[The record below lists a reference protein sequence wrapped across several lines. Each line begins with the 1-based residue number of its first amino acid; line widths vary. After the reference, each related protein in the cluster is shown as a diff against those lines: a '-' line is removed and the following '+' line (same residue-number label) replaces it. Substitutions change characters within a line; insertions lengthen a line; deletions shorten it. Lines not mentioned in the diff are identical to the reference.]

1 MVNDIKKIK
10 LNKWNKIKIKRL
22 RNDCR
27 KWNKI
32 WFYCGKLI
40 ISILKGSDLPNA
52 FTESSVCG
60 HKGGIEYYRKPNFL
74 PDSNQL
80 TFSSRFRKST
90 DSEMN

>member
-1 MVNDIKKIK
+1 MIVENEIKYDFIVVK
-10 LNKWNKIKIKRL
+10 LFN
-22 RNDCR
+22 
-27 KWNKI
+27 
-32 WFYCGKLI
+32 
-40 ISILKGSDLPNA
+40 ILKGSDLPNA